1 MSHQYIL
8 FQVYSRCE
16 YHWIRSQTLGSRSC
30 YIFSSTVA
38 ISGEHVTK
46 LVPKLS
52 PVEECVDVPKV
63 SALINLELCPN
74 NVGAVWRQFPQ
85 PMFVSGDL
93 HEGEG
98 EPAHDPKADHKE
110 VVLHP
115 HWGVWPCLNHSAPSL
130 ALFEPSWYVTTG
142 GFGSVQ
148 SSLVLLEPPWHVTA
162 VGIASTDIYHYI
174 TSEGYGLALTITS
187 WPLPTFLKLV
197 SPTCILKTP
206 AHHLTTNDGK
216 IFV

>member
-1 MSHQYIL
+1 M
-8 FQVYSRCE
+8 
-16 YHWIRSQTLGSRSC
+16 
-30 YIFSSTVA
+30 TVA

-63 SALINLELCPN
+63 SALIYMRNCVLIMFG
-74 NVGAVWRQFPQ
+74 VSSRQFPQ

-115 HWGVWPCLNHSAPSL
+115 H
-130 ALFEPSWYVTTG
+130 
-142 GFGSVQ
+142 
-148 SSLVLLEPPWHVTA
+148 
-162 VGIASTDIYHYI
+162 
-174 TSEGYGLALTITS
+174 
-187 WPLPTFLKLV
+187 
-197 SPTCILKTP
+197 
-206 AHHLTTNDGK
+206 
-216 IFV
+216 

>member
-1 MSHQYIL
+1 M
-8 FQVYSRCE
+8 
-16 YHWIRSQTLGSRSC
+16 WN
-30 YIFSSTVA
+30 
-38 ISGEHVTK
+38 
-46 LVPKLS
+46 
-52 PVEECVDVPKV
+52 CV
-63 SALINLELCPN
+63 LI
-74 NVGAVWRQFPQ
+74 VFGVFWRQFPQ

-115 HWGVWPCLNHSAPSL
+115 HWGVWPCLNHPPPSL
-130 ALFEPSWYVTTG
+130 ALFQPSWYVTTG

-162 VGIASTDIYHYI
+162 EEPGIASCNIYHYI
-174 TSEGYGLALTITS
+174 TSEGSGLALTITNLTS
-187 WPLPTFLKLV
+187 WPLPTFLNLV
-197 SPTCILKTP
+197 SPNCILKTP

-216 IFV
+216 NICMIVKNQYYYYRREILLAWIYFLLNMVVICSLYCSTMFPMYLVLK